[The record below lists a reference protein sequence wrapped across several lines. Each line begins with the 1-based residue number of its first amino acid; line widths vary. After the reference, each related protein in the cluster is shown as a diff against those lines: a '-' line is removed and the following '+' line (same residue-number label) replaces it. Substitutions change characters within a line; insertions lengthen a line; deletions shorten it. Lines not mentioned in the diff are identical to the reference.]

1 MDVGLRNQTLKPHG
15 LVNVGRELCR
25 LCAEK
30 GVQGFD
36 VSETDN
42 FKALSKALFGVSLG
56 LFHLAPKP
64 DVSQV
69 VVGSSLSSI
78 LPCGRSVGREA

>member
-1 MDVGLRNQTLKPHG
+1 MDVRLRNQALKPHS
-15 LVNVGRELCR
+15 LVNVRRELCR

-30 GVQGFD
+30 GVESFD

-42 FKALSKALFGVSLG
+42 FKALSLALFGVSLG
-56 LFHLAPKP
+56 LFHLSPEP

-69 VVGSSLSSI
+69 VVGSSLRSI
-78 LPCGRSVGREA
+78 LPCSRGVGGEA